1 MLSSLR
7 EENAIISNI
16 VSLAPIIFL
25 KANKDTDFNHQVTI
39 TIPSPKYKSNGH
51 LVLLTIRE
59 DNSCIPSSSGYHQR
73 HGYITLNAWQLTG

>member
-1 MLSSLR
+1 LLKVTLTLTLYFINSLR

-51 LVLLTIRE
+51 LVTMRFWNKL
-59 DNSCIPSSSGYHQR
+59 Q
-73 HGYITLNAWQLTG
+73 